1 MDRTPPS
8 GESTDQSRAGAQQTP
23 VILVAD
29 DSRVVTE
36 LLRRWLQQFGATV
49 LVAADGDTAL
59 RLGLEQHFDLAVVDQ
74 VMPGR
79 VGAEIVQAWRNA
91 GILAPVIM
99 ISAMEDRRMRSDA
112 LELGADSYLY
122 KPVTREELLAEVERL
137 LAGEVEAAE

>member
-8 GESTDQSRAGAQQTP
+8 GEPADASRADFPEHP

-36 LLRRWLQQFGATV
+36 LLRRWLQQIGATV
-49 LVAADGDTAL
+49 LIAADGDTAL
-59 RLGLEQHFDLAVVDQ
+59 QLGLEQQFDLAVVDQ

-79 VGAEIVQAWRNA
+79 VGAEVVQAWRTA
-91 GILAPVIM
+91 GIRAPVIM
-99 ISAMEDRRMRSDA
+99 MSAMEDRRMRADA
-112 LELGADSYLY
+112 LELGANSYLY
-122 KPVTREELLAEVERL
+122 KPVTRDELISEIERL